1 MDYAFYFIVT
11 ILILVFIHE
20 LGHFLAAKISGMRV
34 DVFAIGFG
42 KRLFG
47 YNKLTGFTVGD
58 LPKDFDGQG
67 NTDYRLSLLPLGGYV
82 KIAGMVDESFDNDF
96 VEKEPK
102 PDEFRSKSTIAK
114 LFVITAGVM
123 MNLTLAILIFAGIN
137 FFQGR
142 MIYDTNEIGVIP
154 PNSIVAEAGFNTG
167 DKILKVNEVPVSN
180 WDELTT
186 AILIEHL
193 GSDLDILID
202 RNGNKVT
209 VDLPSEFVQENSKE
223 SFFLPVGHTKPY
235 IPSVMEDSPAEKA
248 GLRADDVILSLNG
261 VEINSHLEA
270 IEIIKSNKNNEI
282 PVMLLRGEDTVKTA
296 VTPGYDGM
304 IGIAIGHKY
313 LGPYSFK
320 SYGFFASF
328 SQAITNI
335 GQYTYLTL
343 TMIKNVIVGKAEMS
357 NTFGGPIKIAQFAAD
372 SADRGITSF
381 LSFLAMLSLSLAIL
395 NMLPFPVLDGGH
407 FVIILVEGIIKR
419 ELPVKV
425 KIAIQNAGFFILLM
439 LMALIIYNDILSL

>member
-304 IGIAIGHKY
+304 IGIAIEHKY

-320 SYGFFASF
+320 SYGFFESF